1 MAPTEEYDEDNLCP
15 AEDFAS
21 NGSGEDLA
29 CVSHVVDMRVAQL
42 EGSNEVSCRCGD
54 HSEALRLAV
63 NVEG

>member
-1 MAPTEEYDEDNLCP
+1 MAPTEEYDKDDLCP

-42 EGSNEVSCRCGD
+42 EGSNEISRRCGN

>member
-1 MAPTEEYDEDNLCP
+1 MARAQEDDEDDLCRS
-15 AEDFAS
+15 EDFAADAT
-21 NGSGEDLA
+21 GEDLA